1 MIGNTDPEMQIK
13 YRNLFRNT
21 LVRHLALQLNPVMI
35 SSNQSADRKVFSSG
49 KEYLFFSGTSYLG
62 INNDKDF
69 RALVEQG
76 MDAYG
81 TNYSTSRKS
90 NLQLKIFTEAE
101 EKLARQAGSAAAL
114 TLSSGF
120 MAGQLVIRALEHT
133 GYFHYAP
140 DTHPAVWLS
149 SDNFY
154 HADFQAW
161 SASISDKIRR
171 SPAATHI
178 ILSNSVD
185 PLTANAY
192 SFEWIN
198 DQPKDKQIILV
209 VDDSHG
215 MGILNEGRGIYP
227 AIPQAD
233 HVETIVVASIGKAM
247 GLPGGAIFGSRER
260 IARFSTSPWFS
271 TSSPMSPA
279 YLHAYMQAD
288 NVYRNAWLRLMD
300 NIRQFT
306 EDPITGRMFS
316 SIPGYPVF
324 YCPHNELYDF
334 LLSRQILI
342 SSFAYPSPEDE
353 PVTRIIL
360 NSHHTAEDIRE
371 LLKALYAFESATG
384 ISQ

>member
-1 MIGNTDPEMQIK
+1 
-13 YRNLFRNT
+13 
-21 LVRHLALQLNPVMI
+21 MI
-35 SSNQSADRKVFSSG
+35 SSDQSADRKVISSG

-62 INNDKDF
+62 INNNKDF
-69 RALVEQG
+69 RTLVELG

-90 NLQLKIFTEAE
+90 NLQLQIFTEAE
-101 EKLARQAGSAAAL
+101 EKLARHAGSAAAL

-133 GYFHYAP
+133 GCFHYAP

-154 HADFQAW
+154 HGDFRAW
-161 SASISDKIRR
+161 SASLGDMLRR
-171 SPAATHI
+171 STAARHI

-185 PLTANAY
+185 ALMSNAY
-192 SFEWIN
+192 AFDWVEGL
-198 DQPKDKQIILV
+198 PKDKQIILV

-215 MGILNEGRGIYP
+215 MGILNEGRGIFP
-227 AIPQAD
+227 AIPRAD
-233 HVETIVVASIGKAM
+233 HVETIIVASIGKAM
-247 GLPGGAIFGSRER
+247 GLPGGAIFGQRDR
-260 IARFSTSPWFS
+260 IASFGKSPWFS

-279 YLHAYMQAD
+279 YLHAYMHAD
-288 NVYRNAWLRLMD
+288 RVYQNSWQRLMD

-306 EDPITGRMFS
+306 EDPITKRLFR

-324 YCPHNELYDF
+324 YCAHNALYDF

-360 NSHHTAEDIRE
+360 NSHHTPDDIHE
-371 LLKALYAFESATG
+371 LLKALYAFESAMG
-384 ISQ
+384 L